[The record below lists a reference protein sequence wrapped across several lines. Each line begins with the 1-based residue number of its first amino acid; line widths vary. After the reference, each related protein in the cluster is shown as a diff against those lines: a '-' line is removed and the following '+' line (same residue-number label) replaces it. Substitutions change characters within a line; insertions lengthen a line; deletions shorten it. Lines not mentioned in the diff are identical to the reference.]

1 MMQAAQLAAEA
12 AMQEAAAR
20 EANSGRRQ
28 ATMDMDAS
36 NASLG
41 MDSEQL
47 AFLEAMQAAEMGDQA
62 NLMQDI
68 NMMGLNQNDNSVQSL
83 LHMLTQQE
91 QENAR
96 PDEHYLTIAQNG
108 KYYWMHY
115 SSFRVRY
122 LFLIF

>member
-1 MMQAAQLAAEA
+1 MQAAQLAAEA

-20 EANSGRRQ
+20 EGNSGRRQ

-108 KYYWMHY
+108 KYSWFHC
-115 SSFRVRY
+115 SSFRL